1 MAAWGYDEAAMWM
14 GLQARCCRLRWGLL
28 AQVVAVAVAVTLW
41 GAPAHADLWSY
52 ERDGSVFFTNIPP
65 TGKSVH
71 KWQVVW
77 KTGPGKAQAV
87 SGSGPAGCRTS
98 RSDVVP
104 ARDQSPERFHRYD
117 PYIREAAAV
126 YGLPEAFIRSI
137 IKIESDYDPQV
148 VSCAGARGLMQI
160 MPEVQQEQRI
170 TDVFDP
176 RRNILG
182 GTRLLRQLANRF
194 HGDLVLTIA
203 GFHAGPGAVLKY
215 DGVPPYE
222 TTQQYLR
229 MVLKEYLS
237 RRSAPLPTATLP
249 PVARP

>member
-1 MAAWGYDEAAMWM
+1 MARRTGPWLGDWRCRWALAL
-14 GLQARCCRLRWGLL
+14 GLALGLGAVSGPAR
-28 AQVVAVAVAVTLW
+28 
-41 GAPAHADLWSY
+41 ADLWSY
-52 ERDGSVFFTNIPP
+52 ERDGTVMFTNIPP
-65 TGKSVH
+65 SGDKAH
-71 KWQVVW
+71 KWQVVF
-77 KTGPGKAQAV
+77 KAGPGKAQGV
-87 SGSGPAGCRTS
+87 SGTGPAGCRAS
-98 RSDVVP
+98 RADVVP

-117 PYIREAAAV
+117 RYIREAAAV

-137 IKIESDYDPQV
+137 IKVESDFDPQV

-160 MPEVQQEQRI
+160 MPEVQEEQRI

-182 GTRLLRQLANRF
+182 GTRLLRLLANRF

-222 TTQQYLR
+222 TTQLYIRLVLKQYLS
-229 MVLKEYLS
+229 LQGPG
-237 RRSAPLPTATLP
+237 SALTAVP
-249 PVARP
+249 PAPGGSP